1 MFDMLTGEPPFSAPT
16 KRETQDL
23 ILRGRISQPTGVSAQ
38 AKDLLKNLLKRNHL
52 TRLGSGERDA
62 LDIQVILDSC
72 FVKRLLTPFISAPLL
87 VQRNRLVQIRAKRA
101 ASFIQASSYWAT

>member
-1 MFDMLTGEPPFSAPT
+1 MQRLAADWWSLGALMFDMLTGEPPFSAPT
-16 KRETQDL
+16 KRETQEL

-62 LDIQVILDSC
+62 LDIQVC
-72 FVKRLLTPFISAPLL
+72 FFIFS
-87 VQRNRLVQIRAKRA
+87 RRLV
-101 ASFIQASSYWAT
+101 IQSSHSKFTENI

>member
-16 KRETQDL
+16 KRETQEL

-62 LDIQVILDSC
+62 LDIQVCLFLFFS
-72 FVKRLLTPFISAPLL
+72 R
-87 VQRNRLVQIRAKRA
+87 RLV
-101 ASFIQASSYWAT
+101 IQSSHTKFTENI